1 MRRSIVSSLS
11 VKLVG
16 AMAVSAAAALAFAY
30 LLYMLAA
37 RLNDQLY
44 LARVVFDAIRG
55 GVDAQFLILGTALAL
70 FILIFFLLTRRSIQ
84 RVNRIIA
91 GVKRMEEGRLETR
104 IDVHSAD
111 EIGSLA
117 AAINHM
123 ADRLKSSI
131 DEERRSE
138 QAKRD
143 LITSVSHDLRTPL
156 TSIIGFQGLLMDRS
170 HHNDEELERF
180 ASIAHK
186 KALRLQSLIDELFEY
201 TKVSYSGYQLNR
213 QSINLNELTGQIV
226 EEMYPVF
233 DQAGMQCRLVVPDER
248 VCLFADGEL
257 LHRLLENLLNNAV
270 KYGAEGI
277 YVDVTLR
284 ARAAEAELIITNYG
298 PAIPQEEL
306 PYIFQRFYRVEQSRS
321 RQTGGTGLG
330 LAIAANIVQ
339 MHGGTIAAASGA
351 SGTHFRVRLPIAA
364 AGQGAV

>member
-1 MRRSIVSSLS
+1 
-11 VKLVG
+11 
-16 AMAVSAAAALAFAY
+16 MAVSAAAALAFAY
-30 LLYMLAA
+30 LIYLLAA
-37 RLNDQLY
+37 RLNDQVY
-44 LARVVFDAIRG
+44 FARIVFDAIRG
-55 GVDAQFLILGTALAL
+55 GIDAQFLIFGTALAL
-70 FILIFFLLTRRSIQ
+70 FLLIFFLLTRRSIQ

-91 GVKRMEEGRLETR
+91 GVKRMEEGRLDTR
-104 IDVHSAD
+104 IDVRSAD

-170 HHNDEELERF
+170 HHSDEELERF
-180 ASIAHK
+180 ATIAHK

-213 QSINLNELTGQIV
+213 QNINLGELVGQIV
-226 EEMYPVF
+226 EEFYPVF
-233 DQAGMQCRLVVPDER
+233 EQEGMECRLAVPDAR
-248 VCLFADGEL
+248 IALWADGEL

-270 KYGAEGI
+270 KYGAEGV

-284 ARAAEAELIITNYG
+284 AVAAEAELVVTNYG
-298 PAIPQEEL
+298 PAIPPEDL
-306 PYIFQRFYRVEQSRS
+306 PHIFQRFYRVEQSRS

-339 MHGGTIAAASGA
+339 MHGGAIAAASGA
-351 SGTHFRVRLPIAA
+351 QGTSFTVRLPIAA
-364 AGQGAV
+364 GK